1 MLNFFYFGEMNDHAK
16 ITTFESYYDPMLA
29 QIIYAKLRA
38 NRISCFMADDNM
50 LWAKPYFN
58 QALGGIK
65 IKVFE
70 KDIEKCKMILAA
82 DDEVAEQ
89 VSVEIKDQFGMGTIC
104 PYCKSVNTNYG
115 IATIVKFHL
124 LSVLV
129 SIFFFVPLYFR
140 NAWHC
145 FNCHR
150 EFE

>member
-1 MLNFFYFGEMNDHAK
+1 MIFFYFGEMNDRAK

-29 QIIYAKLRA
+29 QIIYAKLKA
-38 NRISCFMADDNM
+38 NRISCFIADDNM

-70 KDIEKCKMILAA
+70 KDIEKCTMILEAKDEAA
-82 DDEVAEQ
+82 EITGIKVDDE
-89 VSVEIKDQFGMGTIC
+89 FGASLIC
-104 PYCKSVNTNYG
+104 PFCSSANTRYG
-115 IATIVKFHL
+115 TATIVKFHWP
-124 LSVLV
+124 SVLV
-129 SIFFFVPLYFR
+129 SIIFFVPLYFR
-140 NAWHC
+140 SAWHC